1 METDAQLPG
10 WDPQAGRYAWKNQAH
25 VTLYL
30 RSPWGEKQPQKL
42 GQETQPETTSL
53 SLARILQ
60 EGLGREG
67 NRAQRAL
74 RRDWVFEVTS
84 ATHWLGNP
92 WQVISAART
101 LDNSYKIRV
110 FRLSAF

>member
-1 METDAQLPG
+1 M
-10 WDPQAGRYAWKNQAH
+10 
-25 VTLYL
+25 TLYL
-30 RSPWGEKQPQKL
+30 RSPWGERQPQKL

-53 SLARILQ
+53 SLAHILQ
-60 EGLGREG
+60 ERLGREG

-74 RRDWVFEVTS
+74 RRDWVFEVTLL
-84 ATHWLGNP
+84 LGDP
-92 WQVISAART
+92 WQVISATRT